1 MHMLPRNR
9 SRIASPG
16 LNFDDVEG
24 HRPSRCMICVQTSV
38 RLTFCQVL
46 GHSRGCTGR
55 GLPLLLAV
63 VCDDLNQQSAGTLA
77 MFAACELL
85 GTCHCT
91 LIHMTS
97 LAVRVFYLC
106 TRQGATSVRLGAHGL
121 RLDPRAAQR
130 APTTGTR
137 RLAWGRRVLGAPA
150 GPGAAAASTGQGP
163 GPGPGIALGP
173 IANAGSCA

>member
-1 MHMLPRNR
+1 MHMSPRNR

-55 GLPLLLAV
+55 GLPLLLVV

-85 GTCHCT
+85 GTYHCT

-97 LAVRVFYLC
+97 LAIRVFYLC

-121 RLDPRAAQR
+121 RLEPRAAQH
-130 APTTGTR
+130 PQ
-137 RLAWGRRVLGAPA
+137 PA
-150 GPGAAAASTGQGP
+150 GWRGAAGYWGLPRGRAQQQHPRARGP
-163 GPGPGIALGP
+163 GPGRG
-173 IANAGSCA
+173 